1 MARYCAHRLSDGSYV
16 LDCQSELLDHLT
28 TRFVVPLVPVDL
40 AGTAMAVLNPRF
52 EIGGGQYQ
60 MMTQFSGAI
69 SARELG
75 QVVASLA
82 DHNYAILRAID
93 MLLGGY

>member
-1 MARYCAHRLSDGSYV
+1 MAHYCVHRLSDGSYV

-52 EIGGGQYQ
+52 EIDGAQYQ

-69 SARELG
+69 SVRQLG
-75 QVVASLA
+75 KVAASLA
-82 DHNYAILRAID
+82 DHKYAILRALD
-93 MLLGGY
+93 MLMTGY